1 MDTIN
6 NRKFGKFLASNNT
19 LTPRR
24 PQLNTNKYYKLDYEK
39 CIYSIVGKLINEYKH
54 TACFEIVNWH
64 EADGAILRNL
74 GYRVIV
80 RKCEAMEI
88 E

>member
-1 MDTIN
+1 MNTAN

-24 PQLNTNKYYKLDYEK
+24 PQLNPNKYYKLDYTK
-39 CIYSIVGKLINEYKH
+39 CIYSVVGRLINEYKL

-80 RKCEAMEI
+80 RKCEAGEI